1 MCKPKYTYFWN
12 YVFGVMH
19 LIDLIFLGD
28 LINLGSSVS
37 DVNFEAHILA
47 DSRHGPSVDATE
59 LDIGDGHGA

>member
-1 MCKPKYTYFWN
+1 
-12 YVFGVMH
+12 MH